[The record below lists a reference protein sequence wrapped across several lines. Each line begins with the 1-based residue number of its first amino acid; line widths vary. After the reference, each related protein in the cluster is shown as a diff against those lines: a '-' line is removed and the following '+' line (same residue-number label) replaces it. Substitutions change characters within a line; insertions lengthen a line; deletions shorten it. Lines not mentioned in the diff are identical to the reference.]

1 MSIASRFNEENI
13 KLKNEIAI
21 LNWFTSD
28 LQTPLCVVWVLVRF
42 IISNIENILL
52 SITKTARSWTY
63 SFVRADFATN
73 LFILKN
79 LNFRA
84 LSSASFWLANL
95 FVWADNNFFMINSRI
110 QSHITS
116 KSMFLI
122 FLKWTTLIFFLY
134 SKKYFIMLVHV
145 FVKKHQLIIVLNYF
159 IWMHL
164 LQYSIKW
171 KYIKWNI

>member
-1 MSIASRFNEENI
+1 MIYLRSANTAMCSVSLSKIYYI
-13 KLKNEIAI
+13 KI
-21 LNWFTSD
+21 
-28 LQTPLCVVWVLVRF
+28 
-42 IISNIENILL
+42 NIENILL
-52 SITKTARSWTY
+52 SITKTARSWTC

-95 FVWADNNFFMINSRI
+95 FVWADNKFFMINSRI

-116 KSMFLI
+116 KSMFCCF

-134 SKKYFIMLVHV
+134 SKKYFIMLAHV
-145 FVKKHQLIIVLNYF
+145 FV
-159 IWMHL
+159 
-164 LQYSIKW
+164 
-171 KYIKWNI
+171 

>member
-95 FVWADNNFFMINSRI
+95 LVWADNNFFMINSRI

-116 KSMFLI
+116 KSMFCCF

-134 SKKYFIMLVHV
+134 SKKYFIMLAHV
-145 FVKKHQLIIVLNYF
+145 FV
-159 IWMHL
+159 
-164 LQYSIKW
+164 
-171 KYIKWNI
+171 

>member
-28 LQTPLCVVWVLVRF
+28 LQTPLCVVWVPVRF

-116 KSMFLI
+116 KSMFSYF

-145 FVKKHQLIIVLNYF
+145 FV
-159 IWMHL
+159 
-164 LQYSIKW
+164 
-171 KYIKWNI
+171 

>member
-52 SITKTARSWTY
+52 SITKTARSWTLY

-116 KSMFLI
+116 KSMFSY
-122 FLKWTTLIFFLY
+122 FFKVNDVDFFSLF
-134 SKKYFIMLVHV
+134 KKV
-145 FVKKHQLIIVLNYF
+145 FYNVSTCIC
-159 IWMHL
+159 
-164 LQYSIKW
+164 
-171 KYIKWNI
+171 